1 MSIKR
6 NALGKGLSALLEN
19 ANTDITTSNKLESEG
34 KIVGAIANIEIANI
48 ETNPFQPRTNFEETA
63 LNELS
68 ASIKEHGIIQ
78 PITVRKLGYDKYQLI
93 SGERRFRASQLAG
106 LTSVPAYIRIAND
119 QAMLEMA
126 LVENIQREELDAI
139 EVAISYKRLIDECNL
154 TQEQLSQ
161 KVSKQRSTITNY
173 LRLLKLPVEIQL
185 AIRNGDITMGHAR
198 ALINIDSEDK
208 QLDIYNQIVLNNLS
222 VREVENIVRG
232 EKVDKSIPSQT
243 EINKRSIKVGLSVDE
258 QAIVDDLRAVFNTK
272 VQITKEANGS
282 GKISIPFKSEN
293 DLKRIVD
300 LLDA

>member
-34 KIVGAIANIEIANI
+34 KIVGAIANIAIANI

-222 VREVENIVRG
+222 VREVENIVRS

-243 EINKRSIKVGLSVDE
+243 ETNKRSIKVGLSVDE